1 MLEYEINDLKIF
13 NDERGNVQHGM
24 KYTDKGSF
32 GIEEVYFSTV
42 NHGFYKGWKKHQK
55 MVLNLIVLEGKVLF
69 YLANSEFNEF
79 KEIIISKDDAK
90 RISIMPNQWLAFTSL
105 IKPCSTIMNIANLT
119 NNKDMTDNI
128 PFFKPNLCK

>member
-24 KYTDKGSF
+24 KYNDKGSF

-42 NHGFYKGWKKHQK
+42 NYGFYKGWKKHQK